1 MGTRRSSHQHDDES
15 GQLVPYNAST
25 ELLASPLLPYE
36 KELIRTLGCSEEEY
50 RRHVKAVTFLGR
62 SRPAG
67 YEAIP
72 DIRCDPVT
80 IVVTLAIGLALSA
93 AASLLRPAVEK
104 PEASNDKA
112 GQRKNKSIRL
122 ASRQGSERFGATSG
136 FDTIADV
143 ANYAEP
149 IAVLFAKREDDIG
162 GVLSGGQLVWSRAF
176 SYGNEQGV
184 KLMFIIGEQGLGE
197 GIDRPDLEGIFLG
210 TVGLDAVYK
219 NKYAFYWNRNTRIN
233 GRIQAKNF
241 AYGTRA
247 TPDAGDP
254 QTNNDILL
262 APSILTPND
271 TAFSQSYT
279 PSSNAEFGCY
289 AGVANGT
296 SYRVN
301 FELVPLPKSRTTDG
315 ENTENGEEYR
325 ERLSTSARNRAK
337 ISGTYG
343 KPPNATQLQR
353 LGQKGVGREYGRR
366 MGLRFLNGQE
376 VAPGGPNGHRVTRPV
391 SIGDRATYIIGGNVL
406 PEDRYWEGDNRN
418 DVNVDDINNTTLRMR
433 EEADDLM
440 QVGQIVMIARTLWVV
455 KSRKLDVWGLN
466 VSGPFT
472 QREEQSIDLECIDTF
487 ADDEFGRQVG
497 FVSSDVITRGI
508 FTDDQGGGTYDY
520 EGASQ
525 NNGLTVG
532 PGYYPIM
539 RVGLG
544 LIRNTRPCESTEF
557 GLKSQVW
564 NRASGLCN
572 FSPLPDPESLIKADS
587 RGDSINSGTMSLYFN
602 RTSVFTIWLRP
613 AGVDENNKE
622 YRWRPLG
629 EQFAIRGSRPID
641 QYNFLRLI
649 HPEIREYE
657 YKFLPKN
664 GADLTQFSPDEAE
677 FWLLDARLT
686 DWQTQGATLSRTADT
701 DYGTFVIQA
710 AGRIVRKGDIEFCPE
725 LATGVE
731 SNEITPIFKDVP
743 SAIIIS
749 ELFPDLED
757 DDTVAT
763 SVVQVGD
770 GYSSVP
776 GGTQYRQSALFY
788 ELFGQSSSFGLTRS
802 ATRRFDGLRGGRW
815 LELKFDGVVN
825 AFFPID
831 HPYFPGYR
839 AWNLT
844 KITVVSSSG
853 GMNLGDTFNCRVPAR
868 PFPQNPRNPAN
879 YSQVGVEIKVNDT
892 NGFSGPGGRENGYS
906 YEVLGDARD
915 YSTGTIRKQEITLS
929 SGSKT
934 TVIEYQAT
942 VVNSPPEIVQEFGVN
957 KVYDTERVSV
967 VPNSS
972 TGDWSTGINISDIR
986 TVSSSNPFRPA
997 GSEVGVC
1004 YQVSAT
1010 TLVEV
1015 DGTLVADRIFEQNA
1029 QITDISNYAERTTSN
1044 TSSAEHN
1051 IVYVTETL
1059 KSREYSVNYDKLTSC
1074 ALAIRSGREFSRI
1087 DQLRVWL
1094 KTGVEVTRFLP
1105 SERGSIGP
1113 SNLLPDLVYYLMTD
1127 PTAGMGKTFSDKL
1140 IDLDSFSSTCTF
1152 LKTNKLFFNGAITE
1166 PENLRNYITGI
1177 APYFLLDF
1185 SITDGR
1191 FSFIPA
1197 IPTTSSGNI
1206 SLSAV
1211 PISALFTDGNI
1222 IEGTFEA
1229 QYLEADQ
1236 RRNFIALMRWRYEQV
1251 NKLPTERTVSI
1262 RFAEAGSQDYPI
1274 ESFDMTDY
1282 CCSEEHA
1289 VVAAKYLLSLRR
1301 RVTHNIAFKTT
1312 PLGLNLAPGNY
1323 IKVVTQVS
1331 PYQAANNGIIEAD
1344 GTLVMTTAITDNVYP
1359 IWYFDRAQD
1368 TTVEGN
1374 MTVVNGK
1381 VQEEQL
1387 WDTIVTLRYPGIST
1401 SIYQVQ
1407 ELTLE
1412 DDGLVKILALEHPTD
1427 ASGIS
1432 QIAKD
1437 LIKGSGNFVRGY

>member
-1 MGTRRSSHQHDDES
+1 MGTRRSPHQHDDES
-15 GQLVPYNAST
+15 GQLVPYNAPG

-36 KELIRTLGCSEEEY
+36 RELIRTLGCSEEEY

-62 SRPAG
+62 NRPAG

-80 IVVTLAIGLALSA
+80 IIVTLAIGIALSA
-93 AASLLRPAVEK
+93 AASLLRPAIEK
-104 PEASNDKA
+104 PAADDKNE
-112 GQRKNKSIRL
+112 RKNKNIRL

-136 FDTIADV
+136 FDTLADV

-184 KLMFIIGEQGLGE
+184 KLMYVIGEQGLGE

-210 TVGLDAVYK
+210 TLGLDAVYA
-219 NKYAFYWNRNTRIN
+219 NKYAFYWNRNTRVN

-254 QTNNDILL
+254 QTNNDIIL
-262 APSILTPND
+262 APSVFTPND
-271 TAFSQSYT
+271 TSFAQSYT
-279 PSSNAEFGCY
+279 PSSNTEFGCY

-296 SYRVN
+296 GYRVN
-301 FELVPLPKSRTTDG
+301 FELVPLPDPPNKDD
-315 ENTENGEEYR
+315 
-325 ERLSTSARNRAK
+325 LSTEELNEDLTISTRSRVKVSGSYGRSINVKEQQRN
-337 ISGTYG
+337 
-343 KPPNATQLQR
+343 
-353 LGQKGVGREYGRR
+353 GQKGVGREYGRR

-376 VAPGGPNGHRVTRPV
+376 VAPGGPHGHKVATPV
-391 SIGDRATYIIGGNVL
+391 YIGDRATFIIGGNVI
-406 PEDRYWEGDNRN
+406 PEDKYWDGDNRN

-433 EEADDLM
+433 EGADDML
-440 QVGQIVMIARTLWVV
+440 QVGQIVMIARTIWVV
-455 KSRKLDVWGLN
+455 KSRSLDVWGLG
-466 VSGPFT
+466 VSGPFA
-472 QREEQSIDLECIDTF
+472 QRQEQSIDLECIDTF
-487 ADDEFGRQVG
+487 ADDDFGKQVG

-508 FTDDQGGGTYDY
+508 FTDDQGGGTYPY
-520 EGASQ
+520 GENAQQ

-539 RVGLG
+539 RVSLG

-564 NRASGLCN
+564 NRANGLCN
-572 FSPLPDPESLIKADS
+572 FGALPNAEGLIKADK
-587 RGDSINSGTMSLYFN
+587 RGDSITSGTMNLYFN
-602 RTSVFTIWLRP
+602 RTSVFTILLRP
-613 AGVDENNKE
+613 AGVDADNKA
-622 YRWRPLG
+622 YVWRPLG
-629 EQFAIRGSRPID
+629 EQFAIRGARPVD
-641 QYNFLRLI
+641 QYNFVRLI

-701 DYGTFVIQA
+701 AYGTFVIQA
-710 AGRIVRKGDIEFCPE
+710 AGRIVKKGEIEFAPE
-725 LATGVE
+725 LATGVT
-731 SNEITPIFKDVP
+731 SNDYSPDPVYEDVP

-749 ELFPDLED
+749 ELYPDLED
-757 DDTVAT
+757 SDTVAT
-763 SVVQVGD
+763 AVYQTGD
-770 GYSSVP
+770 GWSSVP
-776 GGTQYRQSALFY
+776 GGTQYRQAAFFY
-788 ELFGQSSSFGLTRS
+788 EIFGQASSYGLTRS
-802 ATRRFDGLRGGRW
+802 DTRRFDNLRGGRW

-825 AFFPID
+825 ATYPLN
-831 HPYFPGYR
+831 HPYFPGWR

-844 KITVVSSSG
+844 RITVVSSSG
-853 GMNLGDTFNCRVPAR
+853 GMNLGDVFNCRVPVSGS
-868 PFPQNPRNPAN
+868 NPRNPGG
-879 YSQVGVEIKVNDT
+879 YSQVGVEIKIADT
-892 NGFSGPGGRENGYS
+892 DGFDGPGGRENGYS
-906 YEVLGDARD
+906 YEVLGNAMQ
-915 YSTGTIRKQEITLS
+915 YPAGTIRKENITIS
-929 SGSKT
+929 SGSKQT
-934 TVIEYQAT
+934 TIEYQAT
-942 VVNSPPEIVQEFGVN
+942 VVNSPPEIIEKFGVN
-957 KVYDTERVSV
+957 KVYDTEKVRVLPDTS
-967 VPNSS
+967 N
-972 TGDWSTGINISDIR
+972 GDWSTGTTISDIR
-986 TVSSSNPFRPA
+986 VVSGSNPFRPL
-997 GSEVGVC
+997 GTKVGVY

-1010 TLVEV
+1010 QQQVV
-1015 DGTLVADRIFEQNA
+1015 DTSLKAERIFEQNG
-1029 QITDISNYAERTTSN
+1029 QITDISNYSERTTSN
-1044 TSSAEHN
+1044 SSSPEHT

-1059 KSREYSVNYDKLTSC
+1059 KSREFVPNYDKLTSC
-1074 ALAIRSGREFSRI
+1074 VVVVRSGREFSRV
-1087 DQLRVWL
+1087 DQARVWL
-1094 KTGVEVTRFLP
+1094 KTGIEVSRFLP

-1127 PTAGMGKTFSDKL
+1127 KTAGMGKTFSEQL
-1140 IDLDSFSSTCTF
+1140 IDTDSFSATCTF
-1152 LKTNKLFFNGAITE
+1152 LKTNKLFFNGALTE

-1177 APYFLLDF
+1177 APFFLLDF
-1185 SITDGR
+1185 AINDGK

-1197 IPTTSSGNI
+1197 IPVTPAGNI
-1206 SLSAV
+1206 SVGAV
-1211 PISALFTDGNI
+1211 PISALFTEGNI

-1236 RRNFIALMRWRYEQV
+1236 RRNFIAVMRWRYEQV
-1251 NKLPTERTVSI
+1251 NKLPSERTVSI
-1262 RFAEAGSQDYPI
+1262 RFAEADSQNYPI

-1301 RVTHNIAFKTT
+1301 RVTHNISFKTT

-1323 IKVVTQVS
+1323 IKVVTQAS
-1331 PYQAANNGIIEAD
+1331 PYQAANNGVIEAD
-1344 GTLVMTTAITDNVYP
+1344 GTLVMTTAITDNIYP
-1359 IWYFDRAQD
+1359 IWYFNRAQD

-1401 SIYQVQ
+1401 NIYQVQ
-1407 ELTLE
+1407 QLTLE
-1412 DDGLVKILALEHPTD
+1412 DDGLVKIVALEHPTD

-1432 QIAKD
+1432 RIAKD

>member
-1 MGTRRSSHQHDDES
+1 MGTRGSLYQHNDGS
-15 GQLVPYNAST
+15 GELVSRNAFGG
-25 ELLASPLLPYE
+25 LLGSPLLPYE
-36 KELIRTLGCSEEEY
+36 KELIRTLGCTEEEY
-50 RRHVKAVTFLGR
+50 RQHVKEVIFLSR

-67 YEAIP
+67 YELIP
-72 DIRCDPVT
+72 DAKCELVT
-80 IVVTLAIGLALSA
+80 VVVTLAIGLALSA

-104 PEASNDKA
+104 PEASNDK

-262 APSILTPND
+262 APSITTPND
-271 TAFSQSYT
+271 TAFAQSYT
-279 PSSNAEFGCY
+279 PSSNTEFGCY

-296 SYRVN
+296 GYRVN
-301 FELVPLPKSRTTDG
+301 FELVPLPESRTADG
-315 ENTENGEEYR
+315 EDAESGEEYR
-325 ERLSTSARNRAK
+325 DRLSTSARTRAK
-337 ISGTYG
+337 VSGTFG
-343 KPPNATQLQR
+343 RSPNATQLKR

-366 MGLRFLNGQE
+366 MGLRFLNGQQ
-376 VAPGGPNGHRVTRPV
+376 VAPGGAYGHKVARPV
-391 SIGDRATYIIGGNVL
+391 SVGDRATYIIGGNVL
-406 PEDRYWEGDNRN
+406 PEGRYWEGDNTN

-455 KSRKLDVWGLN
+455 KSRKLDVWGLG

-472 QREEQSIDLECIDTF
+472 PREEQSIDLECIDTF

-520 EGASQ
+520 EGAFE

-532 PGYYPIM
+532 PGYYPVM

-544 LIRNTRPCESTEF
+544 LVRNTRPCETTEF

-572 FSPLPDPESLIKADS
+572 FGPLPTPESLIKADD
-587 RGDSINSGTMSLYFN
+587 RGDSISSGTMNLYFN

-613 AGVDENNKE
+613 AGVDADNKE
-622 YRWRPLG
+622 YQWRPLG
-629 EQFAIRGSRPID
+629 EQFAVRGARPID

-686 DWQTQGATLSRTADT
+686 DWQTQGAVLSRTADT
-701 DYGTFVIQA
+701 AYGTFVIQA
-710 AGRIVRKGDIEFCPE
+710 AGRIVRKGEIEFCPE
-725 LATGVE
+725 LATGVTDNNPE
-731 SNEITPIFKDVP
+731 PVFEDVP

-757 DDTVAT
+757 DDTIAT

-776 GGTQYRQSALFY
+776 GGTQYRQSALFF
-788 ELFGQSSSFGLTRS
+788 ELFGRADFYGKTASDI
-802 ATRRFDGLRGGRW
+802 RRFDGLRGGRW

-825 AFFPID
+825 ATFPID
-831 HPYFPGYR
+831 HPEFPGWR

-844 KITVVSSSG
+844 NITVVSSSK
-853 GMNLGDTFNCRVPAR
+853 GMNLGDVFNCRVPVS
-868 PFPQNPRNPAN
+868 PSNPRNAGN

-892 NGFSGPGGRENGYS
+892 DGFSGPGGRENGYS
-906 YEVLGDARD
+906 YEVLGSASN
-915 YSTGTIRKQEITLS
+915 YSAGTVRTKEITLS
-929 SGSKT
+929 VGSRT
-934 TVIEYQAT
+934 TVIEYSAT
-942 VVNSPPEIVQEFGVN
+942 VVNSPQEIIDAFGVR
-957 KVYDTERVSV
+957 KVYDFERVRV
-967 VPNSS
+967 IPDSS
-972 TGDWSTGINISDIR
+972 TGNWSTGTNISDIR
-986 TVSSSNPFRPA
+986 TVSASNPFRPA
-997 GSEVGVC
+997 GSEVGVF

-1010 TLVEV
+1010 VQQIADTSLS
-1015 DGTLVADRIFEQNA
+1015 ADRIFEQNA
-1029 QITDISNYAERTTSN
+1029 QITDISNYSERTTSN
-1044 TSSAEHN
+1044 TNSPEHS

-1074 ALAIRSGREFSRI
+1074 ALAIRSGREFSRV
-1087 DQLRVWL
+1087 DQVRVWL
-1094 KTGVEVTRFLP
+1094 KTGIEVTRFLP

-1140 IDLDSFSSTCTF
+1140 IDLDSFSSACTF

-1185 SITDGR
+1185 AISDGK
-1191 FSFIPA
+1191 FSFMPA
-1197 IPTTSSGNI
+1197 IPVTPAGNI
-1206 SLSAV
+1206 SLGAV

-1251 NKLPTERTVSI
+1251 NKLPSERTVSI
-1262 RFAEAGSQDYPI
+1262 RFAEAGSQNYPI

-1282 CCSEEHA
+1282 CCSETHA

-1301 RVTHNIAFKTT
+1301 RVTHNISFKTT

-1323 IKVVTQVS
+1323 IKVVTQAS

-1344 GTLVMTTAITDNVYP
+1344 GTLVMTTAIPDNVYP

-1368 TTVEGN
+1368 TTREGS

-1381 VQEEQL
+1381 VQEQQL

-1412 DDGLVKILALEHPTD
+1412 DDGLVRIVALEHPTD

-1432 QIAKD
+1432 KIAKD